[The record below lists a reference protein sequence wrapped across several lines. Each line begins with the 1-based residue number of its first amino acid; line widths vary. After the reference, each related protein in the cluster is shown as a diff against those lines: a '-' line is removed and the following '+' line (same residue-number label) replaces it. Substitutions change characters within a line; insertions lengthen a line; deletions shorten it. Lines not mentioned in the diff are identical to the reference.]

1 MSYNLYFVKRNNI
14 QHVSNYLL
22 IEDCDISVSIEVNA
36 LATCPECG
44 GISKWKPPFYVCG
57 VCGLALRRQEY
68 ERMVQRQKEALIE
81 AQHEEGLG
89 EHDKK
94 RKRNRDYLD
103 WYLGSK
109 K

>member
-1 MSYNLYFVKRNNI
+1 M
-14 QHVSNYLL
+14 LL
-22 IEDCDISVSIEVNA
+22 NEESDICVSIEVNT

-44 GISKWKPPFYVCG
+44 GISKWNPPFYVCS

-68 ERMVQRQKEALIE
+68 ERMVQQQKEALLE
-81 AQHEEGLG
+81 AQYEEGLG
-89 EHDKK
+89 EQDKK
-94 RKRNRDYLD
+94 RKRNREYLD

>member
-1 MSYNLYFVKRNNI
+1 M
-14 QHVSNYLL
+14 
-22 IEDCDISVSIEVNA
+22 NA

-44 GISKWKPPFYVCG
+44 GISKWNPPFYVCS

-68 ERMVQRQKEALIE
+68 ERMVDKQKEALWE
-81 AQHEEGLG
+81 AQEEQNEGT
-89 EHDKK
+89 DKK
-94 RKRNRDYLD
+94 RKRNREYLD

>member
-1 MSYNLYFVKRNNI
+1 MNT
-14 QHVSNYLL
+14 
-22 IEDCDISVSIEVNA
+22 

-44 GISKWKPPFYVCG
+44 GISKWNPPFYVCS

-68 ERMVQRQKEALIE
+68 ERMVDKQKEALWE
-81 AQHEEGLG
+81 AQEEQSEGT
-89 EHDKK
+89 DKK
-94 RKRNRDYLD
+94 RKRNREYLD